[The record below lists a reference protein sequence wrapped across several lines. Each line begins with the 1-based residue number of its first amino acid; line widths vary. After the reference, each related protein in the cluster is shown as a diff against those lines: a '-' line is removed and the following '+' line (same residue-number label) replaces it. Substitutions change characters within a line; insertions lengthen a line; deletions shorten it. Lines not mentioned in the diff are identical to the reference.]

1 MNRRPVANGIE
12 WLGAVDWNRRLFDGL
27 MPLPDGTS
35 YNAWLIRGSDKVA
48 LLDTADPSTGHILLE
63 QLADVPQV
71 DYVISH
77 HAEQDHSG
85 MIPTVLAKYPD
96 AKLVASPRC
105 LTMLSDLMEILQDRL
120 LPVKDNDTLDL
131 GGRTLKFMHMPWV
144 HWPETMVTWLEEDK
158 ILFTGDLFG
167 SHLATSSLFADESV
181 YEPAKRYYAE
191 IMMPYRTLIAKHLD
205 KIVPLAPEMICTT
218 HGPAY
223 KNPGFILDAYKEWVS
238 AEPKNKVLV
247 PYVSMHGSTQ
257 ILVDRLVA
265 GLADRGIEVQPFDL
279 TVTDLDKLSIQLV
292 DAATVVFAS
301 PVFLNGPHPML
312 IPTAY
317 IANALKPKL
326 KYVGFMQSYSWGGKI
341 MDSLTSL
348 MPNLKVEV
356 LTPVSVKGLPK
367 ADDLA
372 AVDALVDEIAQ
383 RHESL

>member
-105 LTMLSDLMEILQDRL
+105 LAMLSDLMEILQDRL

-167 SHLATSSLFADESV
+167 SHLATSSLLRMKAFMS
-181 YEPAKRYYAE
+181 PQ
-191 IMMPYRTLIAKHLD
+191 
-205 KIVPLAPEMICTT
+205 
-218 HGPAY
+218 
-223 KNPGFILDAYKEWVS
+223 N
-238 AEPKNKVLV
+238 
-247 PYVSMHGSTQ
+247 
-257 ILVDRLVA
+257 
-265 GLADRGIEVQPFDL
+265 
-279 TVTDLDKLSIQLV
+279 VTMRKS
-292 DAATVVFAS
+292 
-301 PVFLNGPHPML
+301 
-312 IPTAY
+312 
-317 IANALKPKL
+317 
-326 KYVGFMQSYSWGGKI
+326 
-341 MDSLTSL
+341 
-348 MPNLKVEV
+348 
-356 LTPVSVKGLPK
+356 
-367 ADDLA
+367 
-372 AVDALVDEIAQ
+372 
-383 RHESL
+383 